1 MIGIVV
7 VAHFG
12 LAEKF
17 LEAAEKIVGKKPE
30 NIVAVSINPGKEA
43 TEINQEIMKA
53 IKKVSAKDGI
63 LILTDMFGGTPC
75 NMSLAFL
82 KEGEVEVLTG
92 LNLPML
98 IEVLDIETNVRSLN
112 DLAQYIQALGQKN
125 ICLASEILNKKPNN
139 IKKNGSRE
147 TS

>member
-1 MIGIVV
+1 MIGIVI

-17 LEAAEKIVGKKPE
+17 LEAAEKIVGKRPE
-30 NIVAVSINPGKEA
+30 HIVTVSIDPGKDVK
-43 TEINQEIMKA
+43 EISQEIVKA
-53 IKKVSAKDGI
+53 IKKVEGKDGV

-82 KEGEVEVLTG
+82 KEGKIEVLTG

-98 IEVLDIETNVRSLN
+98 IEVLDVKNNGKPLN
-112 DLAQYIQALGQKN
+112 DVAQSLQALGQRN
-125 ICLASEILNKKPNN
+125 ICLASEILNKKPMQD
-139 IKKNGSRE
+139 KN
-147 TS
+147 